1 MRYSVRWSR
10 AGFPVMTHCPS
21 GNDLV
26 TIEPAPTIA
35 LGPKTTPGKRTLFI
49 PIHLHFLQGQVII
62 RISQVMIGRDDAN
75 VWSNIAPVTL
85 FYIAG
90 KILKMS
96 SRTVEVIKVIW
107 ME

>member
-1 MRYSVRWSR
+1 
-10 AGFPVMTHCPS
+10 
-21 GNDLV
+21 
-26 TIEPAPTIA
+26 
-35 LGPKTTPGKRTLFI
+35 
-49 PIHLHFLQGQVII
+49 
-62 RISQVMIGRDDAN
+62 MIGRDDAN